1 MERHEEML
9 SPEEQYAQLAPTLDA
24 DVFSL
29 YAAAEEVTGLKV
41 YEEFPYE
48 DTVQQQHRKDQNYNH
63 PQMGKNSIHIKRED
77 RKHCHEKD
85 SDIGRYDQNCEIAS
99 LDELMDQAEKWRE
112 LQYDYKAQRR
122 YTAAQQE

>member
-1 MERHEEML
+1 ML
-9 SPEEQYAQLAPTLDA
+9 SLAY
-24 DVFSL
+24 S
-29 YAAAEEVTGLKV
+29 
-41 YEEFPYE
+41 
-48 DTVQQQHRKDQNYNH
+48 
-63 PQMGKNSIHIKRED
+63 
-77 RKHCHEKD
+77 CHEKD

>member
-1 MERHEEML
+1 
-9 SPEEQYAQLAPTLDA
+9 
-24 DVFSL
+24 
-29 YAAAEEVTGLKV
+29 
-41 YEEFPYE
+41 
-48 DTVQQQHRKDQNYNH
+48 
-63 PQMGKNSIHIKRED
+63 MGKNSIHIKRED

-85 SDIGRYDQNCEIAS
+85 RDIGRYDQNCEIAS

>member
-1 MERHEEML
+1 MDSLLLLHSALMQ
-9 SPEEQYAQLAPTLDA
+9 EQQY
-24 DVFSL
+24 
-29 YAAAEEVTGLKV
+29 
-41 YEEFPYE
+41 
-48 DTVQQQHRKDQNYNH
+48 TVQQQYRKDQNYNH